1 MPGFQTKALVVMS
14 INRDK
19 LVRLVNVRTK
29 CYIVVTAYIHD
40 FAAYLKF
47 VNREFH

>member
-1 MPGFQTKALVVMS
+1 MPGFRTKALVVTS
-14 INRDK
+14 INRDE

-29 CYIVVTAYIHD
+29 CYIVVTAYIHV
-40 FAAYLKF
+40 FTAYLKF